1 MSMLERIR
9 EISLLLGV
17 EPYWICLIIG
27 LLILLAV
34 VKCMYP
40 WKPVAKSKKTKDKD
54 GNEITIHYHLD
65 I

>member
-1 MSMLERIR
+1 MLERIR

-40 WKPVAKSKKTKDKD
+40 
-54 GNEITIHYHLD
+54 
-65 I
+65 

>member
-1 MSMLERIR
+1 MLERIR

-27 LLILLAV
+27 LLILLV
-34 VKCMYP
+34 IVKCMYP
-40 WKPVAKSKKTKDKD
+40 WKSVAKSKKTKDKD